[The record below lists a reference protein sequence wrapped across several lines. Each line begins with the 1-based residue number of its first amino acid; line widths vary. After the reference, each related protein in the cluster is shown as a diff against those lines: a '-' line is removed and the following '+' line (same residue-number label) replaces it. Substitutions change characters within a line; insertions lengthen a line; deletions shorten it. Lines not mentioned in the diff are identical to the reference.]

1 MKKFLLLMFSVLILF
16 TGCNKKKNMDGEN
29 FKSYME
35 KKGYSIHNVYK
46 QYSSEL
52 VTSALIALNDKA
64 SYQIEFLEF
73 KSEDYAK
80 NSFQANRTLFRENKK
95 DDDKEESV
103 SKDNHSKYTLIT
115 DDMYYVISR
124 KDNTLIYLTV
134 DGSYK
139 EDIDEILK
147 DLGY

>member
-1 MKKFLLLMFSVLILF
+1 MKKLLLLMFSVLMLF
-16 TGCNKKKNMDGEN
+16 TGCNKNSNLDGDD
-29 FKSYME
+29 FTTYMK
-35 KKGYSIHNVYK
+35 KKGFAIHDVYK

-52 VTSALIALNDKA
+52 VSSALIALNEKS

-73 KSEDYAK
+73 KNEDSAK
-80 NSFQANRTLFRENKK
+80 NAFQANRKLFRDSKQ
-95 DDDKEESV
+95 DDDKEEST
-103 SKDNHSKYTLIT
+103 SKDNVSKYTLIT
-115 DDMYYVISR
+115 KDTYYVISR